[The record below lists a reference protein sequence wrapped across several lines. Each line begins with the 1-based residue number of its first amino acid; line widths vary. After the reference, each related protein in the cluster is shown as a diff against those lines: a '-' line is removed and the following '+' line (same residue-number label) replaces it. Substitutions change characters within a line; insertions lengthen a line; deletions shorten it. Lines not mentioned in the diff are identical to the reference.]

1 MRAAPLLALAL
12 AACAATPEPG
22 PPPADYPGELV
33 PTAELPGAFLW
44 RQQVRAEH
52 GARTVSFEAALQKK
66 DDVLTVLGLTP
77 YGTRAFVLEQ
87 RGTEVAF
94 TNHLPPDQA
103 LPFPPRHMLLDIHR
117 AWFVALPSGPFEDG
131 EHMGQRAG
139 EEVVEVWR
147 GGRVIE
153 RRYRRL
159 DGHPAGVIVVRYGE
173 AGMAALDPPPE
184 VTLDN
189 GWFGYRLVV
198 RTLEA
203 RALEVR
209 SPR

>member
-12 AACAATPEPG
+12 AACAAAPSPE

-33 PTAELPGAFLW
+33 PTAEIPGAFLW

-52 GARTVSFEAALQKK
+52 GARVVSFEAALQKK
-66 DDVLTVLGLTP
+66 GDALTVLGLTP

-117 AWFVALPSGPFEDG
+117 AWFVALPGAPLPDG
-131 EHMGQRAG
+131 EHAG
-139 EEVVEVWR
+139 ERHGEQVTEVWR

-159 DGHPAGVIVVRYGE
+159 DDRPAGLIVVRYGE
-173 AGMAALDPPPE
+173 PGMAALEPPGE
-184 VTLDN
+184 VVLDN

-203 RALEVR
+203 RRL
-209 SPR
+209 